1 MENVKAVIFDMDGT
15 LLDTLTDLNVSLNA
29 ALESCGYPRRTMEET
44 REFIGDGIFNL
55 VARAMPDYLKEELKD
70 DEAAFM
76 QKVETTFEAF
86 KDYYIVHGED
96 NTAPYPD
103 ITELLR
109 ALKREGLKVA
119 VVSNKVKIVVD
130 ELNRRMFFGLI
141 DASAGDG
148 EGLKLKPYP
157 DMLLKVIDA
166 LGVLKNEAVFIGDG
180 DTDIECAKRA
190 GIRCISVC
198 YGYRSEEF
206 LRQKGGRVFAH
217 DAKELAALL
226 GVVL

>member
-15 LLDTLTDLNVSLNA
+15 LLDTLTDLNVSLNV
-29 ALESCGYPRRTMEET
+29 ALESCGYPPRSLDET

-55 VARAMPDYLKEELKD
+55 VARAMPDYLKNSLKD
-70 DEAAFM
+70 DEAAFL
-76 QKVETTFEAF
+76 QKVGTTVEAF
-86 KDYYIVHGED
+86 KNYYIVHGED
-96 NTAPYPD
+96 NTAPYPH

-109 ALKREGLKVA
+109 ALKREGRKIA
-119 VVSNKVKIVVD
+119 VVSNKVKIAVD

-148 EGLKLKPYP
+148 EGLNLKPYP
-157 DMLLKVIDA
+157 DMLLKVIGN
-166 LGVLKNEAVFIGDG
+166 LGVSRDEAVFVGDG

-190 GIRCISVC
+190 GVRCISVC